1 MKKKGSYNKFYR
13 KERINSLQGNT
24 VDSRYSEILGTHKF
38 FRYIRISLYQKLG
51 SPPLMTVENAP
62 TVRCMLFTSC
72 TLIIRVLHAG
82 FSRGGPPPV
91 LSLPPRFL
99 FAAPLKNSPPLNIF

>member
-1 MKKKGSYNKFYR
+1 MTGLTAL
-13 KERINSLQGNT
+13 LQATFPIFHPNT

-38 FRYIRISLYQKLG
+38 FRYIRISLYQELG
-51 SPPLMTVENAP
+51 SPPLTTVENAP